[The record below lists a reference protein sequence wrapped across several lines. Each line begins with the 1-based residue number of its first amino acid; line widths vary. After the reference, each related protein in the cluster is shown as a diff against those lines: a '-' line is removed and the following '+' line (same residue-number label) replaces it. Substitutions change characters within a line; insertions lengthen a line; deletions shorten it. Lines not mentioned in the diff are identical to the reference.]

1 MDENEKNESQ
11 HKTQKPGF
19 FGWLR
24 ARFIAGVVIAT
35 PIVVPILL
43 IGMAISWIDERI
55 KPILRSAI
63 PQRIRDFDLGLFSVD
78 TLIGYTPGL
87 GLLFAVIALTF
98 LGAFAANLLGRS
110 LIRTSER
117 IVERVPILRTLYTPL
132 RQLVEIFSDKESGS
146 FKEVVL
152 VEYPKEG
159 TWAVGFLT
167 SSAKDEIA
175 EKLGA
180 DYLGVFVPTT
190 PNPTSGFLMYVPVEK
205 VKHLDMSIEDGAK
218 LIVSAGV
225 VLPKRDGEEDVEG
238 QT

>member
-1 MDENEKNESQ
+1 M
-11 HKTQKPGF
+11 
-19 FGWLR
+19 
-24 ARFIAGVVIAT
+24 
-35 PIVVPILL
+35 
-43 IGMAISWIDERI
+43 
-55 KPILRSAI
+55 
-63 PQRIRDFDLGLFSVD
+63 
-78 TLIGYTPGL
+78 
-87 GLLFAVIALTF
+87 
-98 LGAFAANLLGRS
+98 
-110 LIRTSER
+110 
-117 IVERVPILRTLYTPL
+117 ERVPILRTLYTPL